1 MPDDYNLKDNTAGTQ
16 LEQTE
21 LVVLEDTRNQAEEQK
36 AVNAVSGLVANIHS
50 KHDNAKRV
58 RMPNE
63 QRWLNAW
70 NNFRGVYDNRTTFRD
85 SEQSKA
91 FVKITKTKVMAAFNA
106 INEIIFQGTKFP
118 LTVEATEKPAGI
130 SEYAHLE
137 PESSAPSSFSKEF
150 DPIGFEGDGRDI
162 APGSTFATLLG
173 GLTEKYA
180 DANLVSGPAPDNMK
194 MPQIKPA
201 EEAAI
206 NMQKTIHDQIDES
219 NGHVWIKKA
228 IFEGCLFGTGV
239 IKGPYTVEKTLHKWE
254 KDPET
259 GQMSYSPSKLEVP
272 EIAWVSIW
280 NYYPDPDARSDA
292 DKEWDIERHKMSRE
306 QLRNLAKMPYFRKEA
321 ISRVLQTV
329 PNYTK
334 EYFEIAL
341 EDANSDPETSRW
353 EVLEYWGTMGAEE
366 IKDTGIE
373 IDGVDLE
380 DLEEI
385 QVNVWL
391 CGDEILRLVVNPFT
405 PANSR
410 YHGFPYE
417 QHDYQYWGV
426 GVAENMQDC
435 QDVMNAF
442 ARLGIDNAVLSS
454 NVILDCDEQSLVAG
468 QDTKLY
474 PGKVF
479 RRQTGQPGQAIY
491 PIEIPSVFD
500 KCFSVFDR
508 FRQLS
513 DEATGM
519 PSYSHGQTGVTSTT
533 RTSSGLSMLM
543 GAADRNIK
551 GVVINIDDFIIQPL
565 GEGMFHWN
573 MQFNEDERIKG
584 DLVVKARGTAGLMAK
599 EIRSQRLLQFL
610 QVGMSNPALAP
621 FIKAEHILKELAL
634 ALDLEPEDVTND
646 PTMAAIYAQ
655 IIGMAGGVGGGGE
668 GAGMAQTGS
677 DNIGQGGSPQPGMPG
692 FTGNSSEQAS
702 ANAQQNPA
710 TQRQQ

>member
-1 MPDDYNLKDNTAGTQ
+1 MPDDYNLTDTTVDTQ
-16 LEQTE
+16 LQQSE
-21 LVVLEDTRNQAEEQK
+21 LRVLEDTKNQADEQE
-36 AVNAVSGLVANIHS
+36 AVNQVYGLVANIRS
-50 KHDNAKRV
+50 KFDNAKRV

-118 LTVEATEKPAGI
+118 LTVEPTEKPAGI
-130 SEYAHLE
+130 AEYAHLE
-137 PESSAPSSFSKEF
+137 PDGAAENAFNA
-150 DPIGFEGDGRDI
+150 DPIGFEGDGNTLP
-162 APGSTFATLLG
+162 PGATYSTLLN
-173 GLTEKYA
+173 GLTDKYEGA
-180 DANLVSGPAPDNMK
+180 DLKEGPAPDSMS

-219 NGHVWIKKA
+219 NGHIWIKKA

-239 IKGPYTVEKTLHKWE
+239 VKGPYTIEKTLHKWE
-254 KDPET
+254 KDEVS
-259 GQMSYSPSKLEVP
+259 GAMSYNPITSKSP

-280 NYYPDPDARSDA
+280 NYYPDPDARNDA
-292 DKEWDIERHKMSRE
+292 DKEWDIERHKMSRK
-306 QLRNLAKMPYFRKEA
+306 QLRDLAKMPYFRKEA
-321 ISRVLQTV
+321 ISRALMSP

-334 EYFEIAL
+334 EFFELAL
-341 EDANSDPETSRW
+341 EDANSDPETSRY
-353 EVLEYWGTMGAEE
+353 EVLEYWGTMGVEE
-366 IKDTGIE
+366 IKDTAID
-373 IDGVDLE
+373 IDGVDI
-380 DLEEI
+380 DGLEEI

-405 PANSR
+405 PATSR

-454 NVILDCDEQSLVAG
+454 NVMLDVDEMSLVPG
-468 QDTKLY
+468 QDMKFY
-474 PGKVF
+474 PGKAF
-479 RRQTGQPGQAIY
+479 RRQSGQPGQAIY
-491 PIEIPSVFD
+491 SIEIPSTFE

-573 MQFNEDERIKG
+573 MQFNEDDRIKG

-610 QVGMSNPALAP
+610 QVGMGNPATAP
-621 FIKAEHILKELAL
+621 FINAEHILKQLAL
-634 ALDLEPEDVTND
+634 ALDLEPEEVCND
-646 PTMAAIYAQ
+646 PTTAAIYAK
-655 IIGMAGGVGGGGE
+655 IMGMAGGMQGGDQAAMG
-668 GAGMAQTGS
+668 QTGS
-677 DNIGQGGSPQPGMPG
+677 DNIGMGANPQPGAPG
-692 FTGNSSEQAS
+692 FTGNSTEQAS
-702 ANAQQNPA
+702 ANAMQNPA
-710 TQRQQ
+710 TQQP

>member
-1 MPDDYNLKDNTAGTQ
+1 MPDDFNLKDLTAGTQ
-16 LEQTE
+16 LKQAE
-21 LVVLEDTRNQAEEQK
+21 LTVLEDTKNQADELTAFNQV
-36 AVNAVSGLVANIHS
+36 AGLVADIKS
-50 KHDNAKRV
+50 KYDNAKRV
-58 RMPNE
+58 RLPNE

-70 NNFRGVYDNRTTFRD
+70 NNFRGVYDSRTTFRD

-91 FVKITKTKVMAAFNA
+91 FVKITKTKVIAAFNA
-106 INEIIFQGTKFP
+106 ICEIIFQGTKFP
-118 LTVEATEKPAGI
+118 LTVEATEKPTGI
-130 SEYAHLE
+130 AEFAHLE
-137 PESSAPSSFSKEF
+137 PEGTAPTEFSEEF
-150 DPIGFEGDGRDI
+150 DPIGFEGDGREI
-162 APGSTFATLLG
+162 TPGSTYSTLLG
-173 GLTEKYA
+173 GLAEKYA
-180 DANLVSGPAPDNMK
+180 NAELISGPAPDNQK

-219 NGHVWIKKA
+219 NGHIWIKKA

-239 IKGPYTVEKTLHKWE
+239 VKGPYTVEKTLHKWE
-254 KDPET
+254 KAEGSDQTTYNPTTVKAPE
-259 GQMSYSPSKLEVP
+259 V
-272 EIAWVSIW
+272 AWVSIW
-280 NYYPDPDARSDA
+280 NYYPDPDAKNDSE
-292 DKEWDIERHKMSRE
+292 KEWDIERHKMSRK
-306 QLRNLAKMPYFRKEA
+306 QLRDLAKMPYFRTEA
-321 ISRVLQTV
+321 ISRVLSTP
-329 PNYTK
+329 PNYEK
-334 EYFEIAL
+334 AHFEFAL
-341 EDANSDPETSRW
+341 EDASNDIQVSRY
-353 EVLEYWGTMGAEE
+353 EVLEYWGSMGVEE
-366 IKDTGIE
+366 IKATNIE

-380 DLEEI
+380 KLDEI
-385 QVNVWL
+385 QINAWI

-405 PANSR
+405 PTESR

-454 NVILDCDEQSLVAG
+454 NVILDIDETMLVAG
-468 QDTKLY
+468 QDSKLY
-474 PGKVF
+474 PGKTF
-479 RRQTGQPGQAIY
+479 RRQGGQPGQSVF
-491 PIEIPSVFD
+491 PVKVPSVFTD
-500 KCFSVFDR
+500 CFSVFDR

-565 GEGMFHWN
+565 GEGFFHWN

-584 DLVVKARGTAGLMAK
+584 DLTVKARGTAGLMAK

-634 ALDLEPEDVTND
+634 ALDLQPEDVTND
-646 PTMAAIYAQ
+646 PTTAAIYAK
-655 IIGMAGGVGGGGE
+655 IIGMMGGVNEKQQPGT
-668 GAGMAQTGS
+668 GMSQPGS
-677 DNIGQGGSPQPGMPG
+677 DNIGQGATPQPGMQG
-692 FTGNSSEQAS
+692 FTGNSSEQAQS
-702 ANAQQNPA
+702 NAMQNPA
-710 TQRQQ
+710 TQ